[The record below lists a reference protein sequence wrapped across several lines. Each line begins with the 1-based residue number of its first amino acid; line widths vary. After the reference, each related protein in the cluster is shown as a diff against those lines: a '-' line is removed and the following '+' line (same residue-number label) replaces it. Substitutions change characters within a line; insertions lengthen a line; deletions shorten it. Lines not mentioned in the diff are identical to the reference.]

1 MTREQL
7 KFMAKDQIRGNL
19 GTLFVIAIL
28 TALIT
33 AVPIANL
40 ILLPALALSLMKIYL
55 NMTNGQKPK
64 VGDMFCCVDQLGRAW
79 WLNFLIGFFTSL
91 WSLLFIIPGIIKALS
106 YSMAN
111 YVLANHPEM
120 TAREALNE
128 SKRITMGHKGE
139 LFVLGLS
146 FLGWQILATFT
157 LGILYIWL
165 LPYIQATYA
174 NFYRSITDQTTI
186 ES

>member
-1 MTREQL
+1 
-7 KFMAKDQIRGNL
+7 
-19 GTLFVIAIL
+19 
-28 TALIT
+28 
-33 AVPIANL
+33 
-40 ILLPALALSLMKIYL
+40 
-55 NMTNGQKPK
+55 
-64 VGDMFCCVDQLGRAW
+64 
-79 WLNFLIGFFTSL
+79 
-91 WSLLFIIPGIIKALS
+91 
-106 YSMAN
+106 MAN